1 MTNPNTCAQPTLLLQ
16 YGQSTKEEGESGT
29 HLSDVC
35 MITQTSPL
43 PSGYQSRRLI
53 LEIFPE
59 SEPRSASARDAARV
73 APRASAA
80 PPAAGP
86 SSRRSAP
93 PAPSAGR
100 PSRSRRARPHGRV
113 PPSHAAAPP
122 RLCCAAAAAPS
133 RPLAPPA
140 AGEEEDGGDG
150 RGGAPPPPFNAAR
163 RGGERRPQSPAAAEK
178 MRIAGL
184 RAQARRRIS
193 RASIT
198 VRQTSVNYPG
208 RLVRRL
214 DVIPDV
220 FTDVWATSRTS

>member
-1 MTNPNTCAQPTLLLQ
+1 VDQRITCSAWFPGRPEVCGDVSPRSQTSDGLSGRLEVTPAVWYNFQTSDSQRMTNPNTCAQPTLLLQ

-35 MITQTSPL
+35 MITQTSTL

-86 SSRRSAP
+86 SPRRSAP

-100 PSRSRRARPHGRV
+100 PSRSRRARPHGRA

-122 RLCCAAAAAPS
+122 RLLRPPLPLRPRVRSLSRTGRREGGRWWRREGRRAPS
-133 RPLAPPA
+133 
-140 AGEEEDGGDG
+140 
-150 RGGAPPPPFNAAR
+150 PF
-163 RGGERRPQSPAAAEK
+163 
-178 MRIAGL
+178 
-184 RAQARRRIS
+184 
-193 RASIT
+193 
-198 VRQTSVNYPG
+198 
-208 RLVRRL
+208 
-214 DVIPDV
+214 
-220 FTDVWATSRTS
+220 